1 MDANLIQDALAIAS
15 GGLVGFS
22 LGLVGGGGSILAV
35 PLLFYVVRVGSPH
48 EAIGTGAVAVA
59 ASAAFG
65 LVGHA
70 RARTVKWPCAVA
82 FAAAGIVGTIIG
94 AAAGKAVDGQR
105 LLALFGL
112 LMLVV
117 GALMT
122 RPRRG
127 GSNPNARLSLETAPR
142 LLPLLAG
149 TGLAVGLASGFF
161 GIGGGFLIVPG
172 LIGATAMPIV
182 NAIGSSLVSVTVFG
196 MTTAASYAASGLVN
210 WWIAGLFIIGGL
222 GGSLGGTYLAGRLA
236 ECGRILTLVFAG
248 IVIAAGLYVSFKG
261 ISAFMAPA
269 AAP

>member
-1 MDANLIQDALAIAS
+1 MDASLIQDALAVAS
-15 GGLVGFS
+15 GSVVGFS

-82 FAAAGIVGTIIG
+82 FAVAGIVGTIIG
-94 AAAGKAVDGQR
+94 AAVGKAVDGQK

-122 RPRRG
+122 RRRRG
-127 GSNPNARLSLETAPR
+127 GSNPDARLSLETAPK
-142 LLPLLAG
+142 LLPLLAA
-149 TGLAVGLASGFF
+149 TGLVVGLASGFF

-182 NAIGSSLVSVTVFG
+182 NAIGSSLVSVTFFG
-196 MTTAASYAASGLVN
+196 MTTAASYAVSGLVN
-210 WWIAGLFIIGGL
+210 WWIAGLFILGGL
-222 GGSLGGTYLAGRLA
+222 AGSVSGTYLARRLA
-236 ECGRILTLVFAG
+236 GRGRVLTLVFAT
-248 IVIAAGLYVSFKG
+248 IVIAAGFYVSLKG
-261 ISAFMAPA
+261 FSAWMAPSGS
-269 AAP
+269 